1 MMEAKIKQI
10 YSPRLASRRR
20 GLVPDAGSRNQ
31 TETRRPP
38 TRQSALDTNNLN
50 VTFNNNA
57 MMPLNCMSRL
67 QY

>member
-10 YSPRLASRRR
+10 YSPRLASRIR

-31 TETRRPP
+31 ETRRPP

-50 VTFNNNA
+50 VIFNNDA